1 MTAIR
6 DLLSYRLHLVANLL
20 SRGAELRYRREFG
33 VSLWEW
39 RTIALLGAATEPL
52 SLNHLA
58 HAAGIHKSQMSRVVS
73 GLAKRRIVT
82 REPDPGDARGVRL
95 ALSRT
100 GRRLYDGL
108 ISAAAERGVHG
119 LPVGEGKAGVRP
131 RARQA
136 RHAGQGFHSTGKKLK
151 TRITELLGIEH
162 PIFQAAM
169 SWASS
174 NSALVIAV
182 SNAGGMGVLAAGP
195 LRPEDFKRIL
205 GEIKNGTRKPFGV
218 NIPLNGAR
226 GPELLEIAFQQ
237 KIPVMVASQGGPRE
251 HLARFRGIGTKWLHV
266 VASVEHAKKAEAA
279 GVDALVVD
287 GAEAGGHPPP
297 SEVGTLVLV
306 RRVLQAVKLPVVASG
321 GVADGAG
328 VAALLAL
335 GAEAVQLGTRFIA
348 TPEASVHDNYK
359 RAVLD
364 AEVDQTTLVGRG
376 MHPIRLLK
384 NAFSAKYE
392 AAERAGASRD
402 ELETLFQ
409 EYSLKQ
415 AALRGDIEWGKVEA
429 GQSAGLVHE
438 ILPAA
443 EVMRRLV
450 NELEAARQRLAK
462 L

>member
-1 MTAIR
+1 
-6 DLLSYRLHLVANLL
+6 
-20 SRGAELRYRREFG
+20 
-33 VSLWEW
+33 
-39 RTIALLGAATEPL
+39 
-52 SLNHLA
+52 
-58 HAAGIHKSQMSRVVS
+58 
-73 GLAKRRIVT
+73 
-82 REPDPGDARGVRL
+82 
-95 ALSRT
+95 
-100 GRRLYDGL
+100 
-108 ISAAAERGVHG
+108 
-119 LPVGEGKAGVRP
+119 
-131 RARQA
+131 
-136 RHAGQGFHSTGKKLK
+136 LK

-195 LRPEDFKRIL
+195 LRLDDFSRVLK
-205 GEIKNGTRKPFGV
+205 EIRNGTSKPFGL
-218 NIPLNGAR
+218 NIPLNNPKAGEMLDLAYQAR
-226 GPELLEIAFQQ
+226 
-237 KIPVMVASQGGPRE
+237 IPVMVASQGGPRE

-335 GAEAVQLGTRFIA
+335 GADAVQLGTRFIA

-376 MHPIRLLK
+376 MHPIRQLK
-384 NAFSAKYE
+384 NAFSAKYQ

>member
-1 MTAIR
+1 M
-6 DLLSYRLHLVANLL
+6 
-20 SRGAELRYRREFG
+20 
-33 VSLWEW
+33 
-39 RTIALLGAATEPL
+39 
-52 SLNHLA
+52 
-58 HAAGIHKSQMSRVVS
+58 
-73 GLAKRRIVT
+73 
-82 REPDPGDARGVRL
+82 
-95 ALSRT
+95 
-100 GRRLYDGL
+100 
-108 ISAAAERGVHG
+108 
-119 LPVGEGKAGVRP
+119 
-131 RARQA
+131 
-136 RHAGQGFHSTGKKLK
+136 K

-195 LRPEDFKRIL
+195 LRIDDFRRIL
-205 GEIKNGTRKPFGV
+205 GEIRTGTTKPYGV
-218 NIPLNGAR
+218 NIPLNNPKAR
-226 GPELLEIAFQQ
+226 EMLDIAFEAR
-237 KIPVMVASQGGPRE
+237 IPVMVASQGGPRE
-251 HLARFRGIGTKWLHV
+251 HLARFRAIGTKWFHV
-266 VASVEHAKKAEAA
+266 VASVEHARKAEAA

-306 RRVLQAVKLPVVASG
+306 RRVLQVTKLPIIASG
-321 GVADGAG
+321 GIADGAG
-328 VAALLAL
+328 IAAMLAL
-335 GAEAVQLGTRFIA
+335 GADAVQLGTRFIA
-348 TPEASVHDNYK
+348 TPEASVHENYK

-364 AEVDQTTLVGRG
+364 AEVDQTALVGRG
-376 MHPIRLLK
+376 THPIRQLK

-392 AAERAGASRD
+392 AAERAGASRE
-402 ELETLFQ
+402 ELEALFQ

-429 GQSAGLVHE
+429 GQSAGLVHD

-450 NELEAARQRLAK
+450 AELEQARRRLAS